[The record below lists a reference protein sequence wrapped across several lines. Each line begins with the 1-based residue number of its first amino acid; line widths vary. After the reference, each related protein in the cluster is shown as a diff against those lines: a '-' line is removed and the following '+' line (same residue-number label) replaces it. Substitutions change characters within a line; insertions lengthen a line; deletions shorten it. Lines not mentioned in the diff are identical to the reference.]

1 MSIKQNYQFHR
12 TDWLATTVTQE
23 ALAQEKVSTVKI
35 LWPGRFPPEPVKTS
49 WISEQSDPSHLDRP
63 YVTTNYLLFPDDNT
77 NFILLV
83 STYQDTQASMLSKR
97 FHFIS
102 SLVLNTTESKFI
114 NRVLRIKNETH
125 LLTVKFHFSFV
136 GY

>member
-1 MSIKQNYQFHR
+1 MSIKQNHHCHR

-23 ALAQEKVSTVKI
+23 ALAQEKVNTVKI

-63 YVTTNYLLFPDDNT
+63 YIATEYLSFPDDNT
-77 NFILLV
+77 IFILLV
-83 STYQDTQASMLSKR
+83 RTYQDAQASTLSKR

-102 SLVLNTTESKFI
+102 SLVVKTAESKFI
-114 NRVLRIKNETH
+114 NRVLRTRNENY
-125 LLTVKFHFSFV
+125 LLTVKVHFSFV